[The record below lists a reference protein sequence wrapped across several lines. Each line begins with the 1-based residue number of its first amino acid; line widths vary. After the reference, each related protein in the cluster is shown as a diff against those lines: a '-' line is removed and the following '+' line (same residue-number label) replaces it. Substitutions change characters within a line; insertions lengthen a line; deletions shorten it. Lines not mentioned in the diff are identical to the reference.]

1 MDKLKIEEYS
11 EKLWQMHIS
20 VSGFYNDY
28 AKSMGLTLAALK
40 VITILYKNKH
50 CTQKN
55 ITQLTYLPKQ
65 TVNAIIKG
73 FEEQG
78 YIKEQSELNSDKR
91 NKTISLTNEGQ
102 KYAEKVI
109 LKAKDAEYRALEKLG
124 EERRKALI
132 EAITLYRENLSIED

>member
-132 EAITLYRENLSIED
+132 EAITLYRENLSIEE